1 MIRNKQPNSP
11 IIIDLTGPQGNA
23 YFLLG
28 AARKFAR
35 QMDLNES
42 IIIDEMMASDY
53 EHLLLTFDQYFGSFV
68 ILER

>member
-35 QMDLNES
+35 QMDLDES
-42 IIIDEMMASDY
+42 IIIDEMTSSDY
-53 EHLLLTFDQYFGSFV
+53 EHLLLTFDHYFGSFV